1 MTDFPN
7 IGNKGHAE
15 AQGARLTYTYIDSY
29 SRAKTVT
36 RPVLTADGVIRLLD
50 KRMRHFGEA
59 PPGARESEA
68 TRADRKYIAAQPLSV
83 LRAAWR
89 EMNEDQRKEFQ
100 NMLDKI
106 SYSGISDKGWAEQHQ
121 KPTKSIVG
129 DDNAPLV

>member
-15 AQGARLTYTYIDSY
+15 AQGARVTYTYIDSY

-36 RPVLTADGVIRLLD
+36 RPILTADGVIRLLNQ
-50 KRMRHFGEA
+50 RMKHFGEA
-59 PPGARESEA
+59 SPGARESEA
-68 TRADRKYIAAQPLSV
+68 TRANRKYIAAQPLTV

-89 EMNEDQRKEFQ
+89 EMDPDQQKEFQ

-106 SYSGISDKGWAEQHQ
+106 SYSGISDQKWAEQNQ
-121 KPTKSIVG
+121 KPTKTIIG
-129 DDNAPLV
+129 DDETPLV